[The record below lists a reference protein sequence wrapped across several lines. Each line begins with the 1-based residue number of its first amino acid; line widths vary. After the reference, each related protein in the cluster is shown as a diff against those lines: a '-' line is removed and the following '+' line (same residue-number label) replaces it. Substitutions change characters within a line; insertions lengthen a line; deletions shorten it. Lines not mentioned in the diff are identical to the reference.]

1 VDILEMLAANE
12 EAIANLYRAYA
23 ARFSEYAT
31 FWNHLA
37 KEEITHAAVIR
48 KYGNEVEQGLVHLN
62 EKRFNK
68 EALKT
73 YSNYIKRELDLA
85 QEARLSLMHA
95 FSTAF
100 YIEQSLI
107 EASFFEVFEGDSE
120 ELKRLLSQLKANTKE
135 HLHKVRKAMVE
146 QKSS

>member
-1 VDILEMLAANE
+1 MLAANE
-12 EAIANLYRAYA
+12 EAIASLYRVYA
-23 ARFSEYAT
+23 SRFIGYTT
-31 FWNHLA
+31 FWNHMA
-37 KEEITHAAVIR
+37 KEEIAHAAIIR
-48 KYGNEVEQGLVHLN
+48 RCSDEVEQGLVHLN

-85 QEARLSLMHA
+85 QEARLSLVHA
-95 FSTAF
+95 FSTTF

-107 EASFFEVFEGDSE
+107 EARFFEVFEGGSE
-120 ELKRLLSQLKANTKE
+120 ELKKLLNHHRMNSKE
-135 HLHKVRKAMVE
+135 HLDKIRRIMTE